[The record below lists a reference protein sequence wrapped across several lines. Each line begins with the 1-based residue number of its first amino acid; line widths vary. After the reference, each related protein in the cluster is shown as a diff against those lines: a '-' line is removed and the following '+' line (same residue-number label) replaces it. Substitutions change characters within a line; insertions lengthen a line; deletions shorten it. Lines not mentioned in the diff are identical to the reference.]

1 MPWDSSISEGQ
12 KSQGLALSLA
22 AVLDVITNEEH
33 EDYSSTGFNVGTVR
47 FKYVGWGG
55 HLDSADNSFYASSLD
70 MDVQSYPLI
79 GEIVFIQKV
88 LGIPFYSR
96 RININNK
103 LQYNSFSNILSRLNP
118 AKTPQDKNRN
128 VAASKE
134 NVMQHSSA
142 VPSEHF
148 ENKNYQE
155 KESLHTLKHFDGDV
169 IIQNRYGATLRFL
182 S

>member
-12 KSQGLALSLA
+12 KSQGLDLSLA

-33 EDYSSTGFNVGTVR
+33 EEYISSGANVGTIR

-79 GEIVFIQKV
+79 GEIVSIQKV
-88 LGIPFYSR
+88 SGIPFYSR

-103 LQYNSFSNILSRLNP
+103 LQYNSFSN
-118 AKTPQDKNRN
+118 
-128 VAASKE
+128 
-134 NVMQHSSA
+134 
-142 VPSEHF
+142 
-148 ENKNYQE
+148 
-155 KESLHTLKHFDGDV
+155 TL
-169 IIQNRYGATLRFL
+169 
-182 S
+182 